1 MGKFTAIQEEKFYY
15 VYLDMPKE
23 SINNTLTSFF
33 MELVKRRKDDPF
45 EGGLQ
50 ASIVIMPNKAT
61 FKVCEDDGK
70 APHMQTM
77 INSIKYMNNDYNFL
91 TREGITYF
99 SLYSKEL
106 SQLSEECIE
115 IRVLDGEKELMLAI
129 VSNRDIKSLFQVSL
143 LEKIFAIC
151 TSLMENKIYTDIVI
165 GLSTPTEKVDFEPLS
180 SLQLQMLNQSLI
192 NERERINIEK
202 ENIK

>member
-15 VYLDMPKE
+15 VSLDMPNE
-23 SINNTLTSFF
+23 NINNILTSFF
-33 MELVKRRKDDPF
+33 MELVERRKDDPF

-50 ASIVIMPNKAT
+50 ASIVIMPDKAT

-77 INSIKYMNNDYNFL
+77 INSIKYMNNDNNYL
-91 TREGITYF
+91 TREGISYF
-99 SLYSKEL
+99 ALYSKEL
-106 SQLSEECIE
+106 SQLSEECVE
-115 IRVLDGEKELMLAI
+115 IRVLDGKKELMLAI

-151 TSLMENKIYTDIVI
+151 SSFLENKIYKDIVI
-165 GLSTPTEKVDFEPLS
+165 GLSTPTEKIDFEPLG
-180 SLQLQMLNQSLI
+180 SLQLQMLNQSLV
-192 NERERINIEK
+192 NERERINTEK
-202 ENIK
+202 KNTK